1 MDENVKVA
9 VRCRPLSRKEVDRG
23 CSSIVDIVGKSI
35 KVRGSDSRQE
45 EKTFTFDYVYGAD
58 SIQQTVYHELG
69 RPVVTQALDGFNGT
83 IFAYGQTGS
92 GKTHSMMGNDENPGI
107 IPQLN
112 DDLWVLVA
120 EKFQQ
125 IDQNA
130 KNDRSKTQYLITVS
144 FLEVYN
150 EEVKDLLNP
159 SDKKLNIRESPTQ
172 GIFVEGLAELV
183 VRDASEVLRLIYQGN
198 AVRHVGAT
206 QMNDQ
211 SSRSHSVF
219 TLKIEQ
225 KIFTAIS
232 ESKQR
237 EQMIRAK
244 VNLVDL
250 AGSERAD
257 KTGATGQTL
266 KEGAKINQSLLTL
279 STVINKLSE
288 GAKKGQ
294 VIPYRDSKLTRL
306 LQESLGGNAKTVM
319 IAAVSPADYNYLE
332 TVSTLKYANRA
343 KSIENAVSRNED
355 SSERMIRDLQKQ
367 IEDLKAQ
374 LQGNIVSGTVNP
386 ELEQK
391 LREME
396 QQQHDTWEEKERLSR
411 ELEAQRQENMNSV
424 ISQMMQ
430 SVKEQKVVHMK
441 NIKRLTNEK
450 AMLQQ
455 TLKKDKEESMSLKQ
469 SLDENIAKYQKLQAT
484 FDTFS
489 LNDDGKT
496 TGENEAEQRERERQ
510 AEALANEMIP
520 LLTKIDQD
528 RQKFTEKKQGMNL
541 AKQRLNKIEVEI
553 TEERG
558 ELVATAG
565 ILNQNDKIREQI
577 QQEERQKLQEEFEKE
592 LADAKDRL
600 EKERLEVRENI
611 NSELQG
617 EMEKL
622 RTEIKMLQSLKKI
635 EENKNLEWNERYKAL
650 HEYADDLE
658 GKLADSLATQET
670 LSTDCERLAQELQEK
685 TGLSTSLQEENE
697 SLSTEV
703 SKLRREMQEQQERM
717 VAEHR
722 KMLED
727 SKFDIFAK
735 MMDQLQEE
743 RKMYEA
749 RHAQT
754 QKLLAQATQDIMH
767 LAAKNAELEIA
778 LQQAILYEPPIK

>member
-1 MDENVKVA
+1 
-9 VRCRPLSRKEVDRG
+9 
-23 CSSIVDIVGKSI
+23 
-35 KVRGSDSRQE
+35 
-45 EKTFTFDYVYGAD
+45 
-58 SIQQTVYHELG
+58 
-69 RPVVTQALDGFNGT
+69 
-83 IFAYGQTGS
+83 
-92 GKTHSMMGNDENPGI
+92 
-107 IPQLN
+107 
-112 DDLWVLVA
+112 
-120 EKFQQ
+120 
-125 IDQNA
+125 
-130 KNDRSKTQYLITVS
+130 
-144 FLEVYN
+144 
-150 EEVKDLLNP
+150 
-159 SDKKLNIRESPTQ
+159 
-172 GIFVEGLAELV
+172 
-183 VRDASEVLRLIYQGN
+183 
-198 AVRHVGAT
+198 
-206 QMNDQ
+206 
-211 SSRSHSVF
+211 
-219 TLKIEQ
+219 
-225 KIFTAIS
+225 
-232 ESKQR
+232 
-237 EQMIRAK
+237 MIRAK

-430 SVKEQKVVHMK
+430 NVKEQKVVHMK

-496 TGENEAEQRERERQ
+496 TGENEEEQRERERQ

-528 RQKFTEKKQGMNL
+528 RQKFTEKKQAMNL

-685 TGLSTSLQEENE
+685 TDLSTSLQEENE

-703 SKLRREMQEQQERM
+703 SRLRREMQEQQERM

>member
-1 MDENVKVA
+1 
-9 VRCRPLSRKEVDRG
+9 
-23 CSSIVDIVGKSI
+23 
-35 KVRGSDSRQE
+35 
-45 EKTFTFDYVYGAD
+45 
-58 SIQQTVYHELG
+58 
-69 RPVVTQALDGFNGT
+69 
-83 IFAYGQTGS
+83 
-92 GKTHSMMGNDENPGI
+92 
-107 IPQLN
+107 
-112 DDLWVLVA
+112 
-120 EKFQQ
+120 
-125 IDQNA
+125 
-130 KNDRSKTQYLITVS
+130 
-144 FLEVYN
+144 
-150 EEVKDLLNP
+150 
-159 SDKKLNIRESPTQ
+159 
-172 GIFVEGLAELV
+172 
-183 VRDASEVLRLIYQGN
+183 
-198 AVRHVGAT
+198 
-206 QMNDQ
+206 MNDQ

-496 TGENEAEQRERERQ
+496 TGENEEEQRERERQ

-685 TGLSTSLQEENE
+685 TGLSSSLQEENE

-703 SKLRREMQEQQERM
+703 SRLRREMQEQQERM

-743 RKMYEA
+743 RKMYET

>member
-45 EKTFTFDYVYGAD
+45 EKTFTFDYVYGVD

-496 TGENEAEQRERERQ
+496 TGENEEEQRERERQ

-697 SLSTEV
+697 SLSTEA
-703 SKLRREMQEQQERM
+703 SRLRREMQEQQERM

>member
-1 MDENVKVA
+1 M
-9 VRCRPLSRKEVDRG
+9 
-23 CSSIVDIVGKSI
+23 
-35 KVRGSDSRQE
+35 
-45 EKTFTFDYVYGAD
+45 
-58 SIQQTVYHELG
+58 
-69 RPVVTQALDGFNGT
+69 
-83 IFAYGQTGS
+83 
-92 GKTHSMMGNDENPGI
+92 
-107 IPQLN
+107 
-112 DDLWVLVA
+112 
-120 EKFQQ
+120 
-125 IDQNA
+125 
-130 KNDRSKTQYLITVS
+130 
-144 FLEVYN
+144 
-150 EEVKDLLNP
+150 
-159 SDKKLNIRESPTQ
+159 
-172 GIFVEGLAELV
+172 
-183 VRDASEVLRLIYQGN
+183 RDASEVLRLIYQGN

-225 KIFTAIS
+225 KIFTEIS

-244 VNLVDL
+244 INLVDL

-288 GAKKGQ
+288 GTKKGQ

-367 IEDLKAQ
+367 IEELKAQ
-374 LQGNIVSGTVNP
+374 LQGNLSTGTVNP
-386 ELEQK
+386 ELESK

-430 SVKEQKVVHMK
+430 SVKEQKVLHMK

-455 TLKKDKEESMSLKQ
+455 NLKKDKEDSLLLKQ
-469 SLDENIAKYQKLQAT
+469 SLDENIAKYQKLQTT

-489 LNDDGKT
+489 LGDDGKVS
-496 TGENEAEQRERERQ
+496 ENEAEQREREKQ

-528 RQKFTEKKQGMNL
+528 RQKFTERKQAMNI
-541 AKQRLNKIEVEI
+541 AKQRLTKIEVEI
-553 TEERG
+553 TEERA

-565 ILNQNDKIREQI
+565 VLNQNDKIREQI

-592 LADAKDRL
+592 LADAREKL

-611 NSELQG
+611 SSEMQG
-617 EMEKL
+617 QMEKL

-635 EENKNLEWNERYKAL
+635 EENKNVEWTERYKAL

-658 GKLADSLATQET
+658 GKLADSLATQEILT
-670 LSTDCERLAQELQEK
+670 TDVDRLAQELTENQASNAQ
-685 TGLSTSLQEENE
+685 LMEENDNLKE
-697 SLSTEV
+697 EV
-703 SKLRREMQEQQERM
+703 GKLRRELQEQNERM
-717 VAEHR
+717 VLEHR
-722 KMLED
+722 KQLED

-743 RKMYEA
+743 RKMFET

-754 QKLLAQATQDIMH
+754 QKLLAQATQDILH
-767 LAAKNAELEIA
+767 LATKNQELEIA

>member
-1 MDENVKVA
+1 
-9 VRCRPLSRKEVDRG
+9 
-23 CSSIVDIVGKSI
+23 
-35 KVRGSDSRQE
+35 
-45 EKTFTFDYVYGAD
+45 
-58 SIQQTVYHELG
+58 
-69 RPVVTQALDGFNGT
+69 
-83 IFAYGQTGS
+83 
-92 GKTHSMMGNDENPGI
+92 
-107 IPQLN
+107 
-112 DDLWVLVA
+112 
-120 EKFQQ
+120 
-125 IDQNA
+125 
-130 KNDRSKTQYLITVS
+130 
-144 FLEVYN
+144 
-150 EEVKDLLNP
+150 
-159 SDKKLNIRESPTQ
+159 
-172 GIFVEGLAELV
+172 
-183 VRDASEVLRLIYQGN
+183 
-198 AVRHVGAT
+198 
-206 QMNDQ
+206 MNDQ

-430 SVKEQKVVHMK
+430 NVKEQKVVHMK

-496 TGENEAEQRERERQ
+496 TGENEEEQRERERQ

-528 RQKFTEKKQGMNL
+528 RQKFTEKKQAMNL

-685 TGLSTSLQEENE
+685 TDLSTSLQEENE

-703 SKLRREMQEQQERM
+703 SRLRREMQEQQERM